1 MTCTRDISQFTAKS
15 DAIIRQKN
23 GERAL
28 PGTHIELRHIRYVV
42 AAADHGSFRRAAVA
56 LGIQESAVSRRI
68 RDLEDRLG
76 TAFFIRSPGGVK
88 LTHAGKQFVQR
99 GRKALS
105 EIGMA
110 KAEVSAIGRGEDG
123 HLRIG
128 IFSSLASGFLSDLI
142 QTFGEQYAAIKLTF
156 IDGNPADH
164 LVAIRQHQLDIA
176 FITGAGEWPGFA
188 SQQLWSERIFV
199 VLPSGHPRAGE
210 PQVQFSVLAHET
222 FIVSEAAPGQEIHD
236 YLVQRLADLGRH
248 PEIHHHAVGR
258 DNLMRLVALG
268 RGLTV
273 TSEAT
278 TAAQFP
284 GVVFRPIEDEILP
297 FCAVWSPS
305 NDNPALLGLMELARS
320 MTDATEQSA
329 FNFLHP
335 DATSEPDKDLVSK
348 P

>member
-15 DAIIRQKN
+15 DVIIRQKI

-199 VLPSGHPRAGE
+199 VLPSDHPRAGE
-210 PQVQFSVLAHET
+210 AQVQFSVLVHET

-248 PEIHHHAVGR
+248 PEIHQHAVGR

-278 TAAQFP
+278 TAAHFP
-284 GVVFRPIEDEILP
+284 GVVFRPIEDEVLP
-297 FCAVWSPS
+297 FCAVWSPR
-305 NDNPALLGLMELARS
+305 NENPALVGLLDLALS
-320 MTDATEQSA
+320 MTSTTEQSA
-329 FNFLHP
+329 FSFLSP
-335 DATSEPDKDLVSK
+335 EDTRV
-348 P
+348 